1 MIYIV
6 YSSRR
11 PGDYYFYHLPTNTWS
26 GWAFGK
32 RFKPLSKFP
41 YNRSTGLLLKSEAD
55 LVKAIASSSVIS
67 HFNQLGTSIHEVR
80 DNYPEYFL

>member
-6 YSSRR
+6 YSSPR

-41 YNRSTGLLLKSEAD
+41 YSRSTGILLKSETD
-55 LVKAIASSSVIS
+55 LARIVAQGSLLS
-67 HFNQLGTSIHEVR
+67 HFAPLGTSIDEVR
-80 DNYPEYFL
+80 DNYPEFFV